1 MPQPWSV
8 GTWYP
13 PGGARGGFLGIALTE
28 INYAILSDN
37 VAKSML
43 SFGADVVKVET
54 NIWGH
59 LGNGGSGLWSIA
71 WKLKI
76 SVCNSWAA
84 KMWLRFRSSWC
95 WTTWM
100 PRLGV
105 GRALLPYL
113 RSHAHARRP
122 LFWISGGIK
131 YNRNKRAFPHCLGSH
146 CVALSVSLAAA

>member
-1 MPQPWSV
+1 M

-71 WKLKI
+71 
-76 SVCNSWAA
+76 
-84 KMWLRFRSSWC
+84 
-95 WTTWM
+95 
-100 PRLGV
+100 
-105 GRALLPYL
+105 
-113 RSHAHARRP
+113 
-122 LFWISGGIK
+122 
-131 YNRNKRAFPHCLGSH
+131 
-146 CVALSVSLAAA
+146 